1 MKAVVACRGHHTL
14 RHNLADAHGRDC
26 IVPAVTVALHVARC
40 AAVAAAGLACV
51 PATAA
56 AATVIGPDRV
66 VVSTSAGRAVIDPDP
81 FRLKFQDRSGRTLLR
96 EVANR
101 LPEGR
106 PLPLTRDPEPFAL
119 EREPDHASYSPLGVE
134 FGRERRA
141 QWNAG
146 FWTGD
151 MLFSRRYGSA
161 HFAHRVLNAIPIRG
175 GVRLEVST
183 SSRRRLLVRVVA
195 DVGGSIRVRARLR
208 DAPGVISMA
217 DSFVA
222 GPGEGYYGFGG
233 RHGSVNKRGEKLYGW
248 TEQESFGGEQTL
260 RGGVALLPTLI
271 RDFSDYTLEQLNTKV
286 DVPAGIPGGFER
298 YLAPTGPNGAYY
310 PQALFV
316 SSRGFG
322 FMLNQPEYSRWRM
335 GNDRRRA
342 WQVQVSARE
351 LDYTVAL
358 GPTRR
363 ASVRTLTAINGRHR
377 LPPAWAQ
384 GPMLVRAAAVPALPG
399 QPAPETRATY
409 QAKIERDLADMT
421 SYGVRPSAYAFE
433 GWALLDMGYV
443 RELIRRLRELG
454 VRSVVYHRA
463 YVSDDALSTQPAGDY
478 QKTFSSGYVATLR
491 AGQPY
496 VFGSNGGAPA
506 TLLDFKRRATLRWWR
521 ERLELLLDA
530 GADGFMQDFGEQ
542 VQDGMSFADGST
554 GKTMHNRYPVIFHRA
569 SRRIAD
575 AWARRHPRRGVPWFF
590 TRAGYSGRP
599 GSAAYEMGNFPGD
612 ETADWGAGSGLR
624 SLGPDML
631 NRAVGG
637 AFGYTTDIGGY
648 VDLLTGAP
656 NAELYTRWTEWSALT
671 PYFRVHNSSLNGTRM
686 PWAYGPEVLARWKT
700 LAALHQRALPLIRR
714 LWRQGRRTGL
724 PPTRPLWLSAPE
736 APGAHDESQEWLLG
750 RDVLVAPVV
759 TEGARHRA
767 VSFPRGCW
775 AGPAGGR
782 QFHGPARIRVAAP
795 LGVLPYFFRCGT
807 RPF

>member
-1 MKAVVACRGHHTL
+1 MRRALLAAPALVLALVA
-14 RHNLADAHGRDC
+14 
-26 IVPAVTVALHVARC
+26 PAPAR
-40 AAVAAAGLACV
+40 
-51 PATAA
+51 
-56 AATVIGPDRV
+56 AATMISQDRIV
-66 VVSTSAGRAVIDPDP
+66 VTTSAGRAVIDPDP
-81 FRLKFQDRSGRTLLR
+81 FRIAFQDRSGQTLLR
-96 EVANR
+96 EVPNR
-101 LPEGR
+101 EPAGR
-106 PLPLTRDPEPFAL
+106 PLPVTRDPEPFAL
-119 EREPDHASYSPLGVE
+119 EREPDNASYSPLGFEV
-134 FGRERRA
+134 GRERRA

-161 HFAHRVLNAIPIRG
+161 HFAHRVLNAIPIRR

-222 GPGEGYYGFGG
+222 PRGEGYYGFGG

-260 RGGVALLPTLI
+260 RGGLALLPTLI
-271 RDFSDYTLEQLNTKV
+271 RDGSDYTLEGLNTEV
-286 DVPAGIPGGFER
+286 DVPAGIPGGYER

-342 WQVQVSARE
+342 WQVQVSART

-358 GPTRR
+358 GPTPR
-363 ASVRTLTAINGRHR
+363 AAVRTLTAINGRHR

-399 QPAPETRATY
+399 QPAPETRASY
-409 QAKIERDLADMT
+409 QAKIEADLTDMT
-421 SYGVRPSAYAFE
+421 RYGVRPSAYTFE
-433 GWALLDMGYV
+433 GWALLDLAYV
-443 RELIRRLRELG
+443 RELIQRLRALG

-463 YVSDDALSTQPAGDY
+463 YVSDDALSTQVPGDY
-478 QKTFSSGYVATLR
+478 QETFSSRYVATAR
-491 AGQPY
+491 AGRPY

-506 TLLDFKRRATLRWWR
+506 TLLDFKRPATLRWWR

-542 VQDGMSFADGST
+542 VQDGMRFADGSA

-575 AWARRHPRRGVPWFF
+575 AWAQRNPGRGTPWFF

-599 GSAAYEMGNFPGD
+599 GSAAYEMGTFPGD
-612 ETADWGAGSGLR
+612 ETADWSAGSGLR

-656 NAELYTRWTEWSALT
+656 NAELYTRWSEWSALT
-671 PYFRVHNSSLNGTRM
+671 PYFRVHNSSLNGTHM
-686 PWAYGPEVLARWKT
+686 PWAYGPEVLARWKA

-714 LWRQGRRTGL
+714 LWRSGRRTGL
-724 PPTRPLWLSAPE
+724 PPTRPLWLAAPE
-736 APGAHDESQEWLLG
+736 APGAHREAQEWMLG
-750 RDVLVAPVV
+750 PDVLVAPVV
-759 TEGARHRA
+759 TEGARHRR
-767 VSFPRGCW
+767 VSLPRGCW
-775 AGPAGGR
+775 TGPRGGK
-782 QFHGPARIRVAAP
+782 QFRGPARVRVAAP
-795 LGVLPYFFRCGT
+795 LGVLPYFFRCGK